1 MTRESQKTSHSDP
14 AVLFGFVHAA
24 FLESFLPWLSVT
36 LAIESCNRFW
46 PPESVILSRQSGGVM
61 SCLGH
66 EPVPSPHRSHPS
78 WSRQLNTQCLAHR
91 ERSINLATFPVSP
104 WISNRNIQI

>member
-1 MTRESQKTSHSDP
+1 MTRESKKTSHSDP

-46 PPESVILSRQSGGVM
+46 PPKSEILSGQSGGVM

-66 EPVPSPHRSHPS
+66 EPVPSPHTGPTLPGLGS
-78 WSRQLNTQCLAHR
+78 
-91 ERSINLATFPVSP
+91 SIHSAWHIVSA
-104 WISNRNIQI
+104 Q